1 VDGNVIVVA
10 SVPEN
15 VSVLLMV
22 NVLPSAKV
30 NVADVAGAVNATLL
44 MLVAVAAP
52 SVGVVNDGE
61 VDSTMLPVPVTELLS
76 VTPP

>member
-1 VDGNVIVVA
+1 
-10 SVPEN
+10 
-15 VSVLLMV
+15 MV

-30 NVADVAGAVNATLL
+30 SVADVAGAVNATLL

-61 VDSTMLPVPVTELLS
+61 MDSAILPVPVTELLS